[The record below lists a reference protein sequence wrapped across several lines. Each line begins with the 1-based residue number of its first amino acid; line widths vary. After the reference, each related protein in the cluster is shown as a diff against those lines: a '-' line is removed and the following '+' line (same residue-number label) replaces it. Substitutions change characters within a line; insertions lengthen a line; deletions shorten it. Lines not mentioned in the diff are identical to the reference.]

1 MLHRL
6 NRLGLLLP
14 LLLPLTTH
22 CRTPAEPDASSPTGL
37 TGSSELPDISQVG
50 VEAVVR
56 WSKTRL
62 GEAEADFSRRGT
74 PRLPSPSFWGG
85 EVVYQIMVDRFN
97 DGDTAN
103 DFAVVSSTQKAARN
117 ERYRRLGEYHHGG
130 DLEGVADRLDYLADL
145 GITAIWLT
153 PVLMN
158 ANGAYHG
165 YCTTD
170 FTQLDPNYGT
180 KEELAALVAAAH
192 ERGIRIILDL
202 VVNHMCDSQTRY
214 VAKHRQD
221 EHTACAED
229 LDQNNRN
236 GRPSESRH
244 QKELAF
250 SPSFF
255 PPFKLQHFFNRCG
268 ANSQAEME
276 GHAATS
282 VYGDFTEEMLDF
294 DTRNYDFQRIF
305 TNLMK
310 YWIAY
315 ADIDGFRMDAVKHTT
330 PDFTAYFATEVR
342 DYARSLGKS
351 HFYVVAEI
359 AGDSA
364 TIARHLGRMNTEQS
378 DASLRERLV
387 HAPAGDEKSSV
398 AAVAR
403 RHPEHPW
410 PGTTG
415 VYDFAH
421 SGIARD
427 VLTQKRPSRA
437 LENYFRF
444 DSYYQDLKGQGD
456 PRLNFTLVEIHDW
469 ERLNVESPDDV
480 SLSSLA
486 LSYLATA
493 PGIPIIYYGA
503 EQGFNSHCRRGKIS
517 PEIDRGDIEYACF
530 RAEGPDKHPR
540 FRQDM
545 FLSGMFRLGSSVP
558 KIDALASIGPPQQT
572 PSPRWQ
578 DDPFLDRSH
587 SLYQTTRRFLRLRR
601 SCHALRYG
609 DIAWRWVSEQ
619 PGGLL
624 AFSRLDHDKEALV
637 VGNLQSGE
645 VALPDLTVS
654 RSGVEFVNLARPTQV
669 ARPSGEGRI
678 SFQGLK
684 IPGRSIMV
692 FVPRTSLGRRA
703 EELGTNLCGDEAR

>member
-6 NRLGLLLP
+6 NRLGLLLS
-14 LLLPLTTH
+14 LILPLTTH
-22 CRTPAEPDASSPTGL
+22 CRTPAQPEASNPTGL
-37 TGSSELPDISQVG
+37 TSSSELPDISQVG
-50 VEAVVR
+50 VEAVVI
-56 WSKTRL
+56 WSEARL
-62 GEAEADFSRRGT
+62 GEAEAAYARRAA
-74 PRLPSPSFWGG
+74 PRLPSPTFWGG

-97 DGDTAN
+97 DGDAAN
-103 DFAVVSSTQKAARN
+103 DFAVVSSLQKSAKT

-130 DLEGVADRLDYLADL
+130 DLKGVADRLDYLADL

-170 FTQLDPNYGT
+170 FTQLDPNYGS
-180 KEELAALVAAAH
+180 KEELATLVAAAH
-192 ERGIRIILDL
+192 EKGIRVILDI
-202 VVNHMCDSQTRY
+202 VVNHMCDSATRY

-221 EHTACAED
+221 EHTACAEA
-229 LDQNNRN
+229 LDESNRS
-236 GRPSESRH
+236 GRASDSR
-244 QKELAF
+244 QRKDLAF

-268 ANSQAEME
+268 ANSLAEME

-330 PDFTAYFATEVR
+330 PDFTAYFATQVR
-342 DYARSLGKS
+342 DYARSLGKR

-364 TIARHLGRMNTEQS
+364 TIARHLGRMNPEHN
-378 DASLRERLV
+378 DASLRTRLAY
-387 HAPAGDEKSSV
+387 APAGDEKSSV

-403 RHPEHPW
+403 RHPEFPW

-421 SGIARD
+421 SGTARD

-437 LENYFRF
+437 LESYFRF
-444 DSYYQDLKGQGD
+444 DPYYQDLKGQSD
-456 PRLNFTLVEIHDW
+456 PRLNFSLVEIHDW
-469 ERLNVESPDDV
+469 ERLNAEAQGDA

-503 EQGFNSHCRRGKIS
+503 EQGFNSHCRRSKIS
-517 PEIDRGDIEYACF
+517 PEIDRDDVDYACF

-558 KIDALASIGPPQQT
+558 KIDALAYIGPPQST
-572 PSPRWQ
+572 PSPSWQ
-578 DDPFLDRSH
+578 EDPFLDRSH
-587 SLYQTTRRFLRLRR
+587 PLYQTARRFLRLRR

-619 PGGLL
+619 PGGLF

-637 VGNLQSGE
+637 AFNLQNSAA
-645 VALPDLTVS
+645 ALPDLAVS
-654 RSGVEFVNLARPTQV
+654 RSGVEFVDLANPTQV
-669 ARPSGEGRI
+669 ARPSGEGRV
-678 SFQGLK
+678 SFKNLE
-684 IPGRSIMV
+684 IPARSIMV

-703 EELGTNLCGDEAR
+703 EELGTNLCNDEA